1 MSTSSGTNETATATQ
16 SESKWQATQHT
27 SMASGWTAVD
37 SKPKHSLG
45 DIKDMPEFVTPG
57 GETIRSRIDEDQ
69 LNYNAMTSIARAP
82 PRNLSS
88 TEDHR
93 YRQAENDTITL
104 SSTTGLSTAM
114 QHSHYY

>member
-1 MSTSSGTNETATATQ
+1 MSTSSGTHETTTATQ

-27 SMASGWTAVD
+27 SMGSGWTAVD
-37 SKPKHSLG
+37 SKPKYSLG
-45 DIKDMPEFVTPG
+45 DIKDMPEFITSG
-57 GETIRSRIDEDQ
+57 GETIRSQIDEDQ

-93 YRQAENDTITL
+93 YRVAENDTITL
-104 SSTTGLSTAM
+104 SSTTGLNTAM
-114 QHSHYY
+114 QHNHYY